1 MDAEELKPE
10 ALSLKRSAEDAEYP
24 YARRP
29 RLTDDARDVESAA
42 AQAVVCFHTQGT
54 PLLFHDSAG
63 RAHRLTFHQL
73 LDQSLDFMEDSHDFM
88 QPLFPLT
95 TRSLVA
101 PKSPT
106 LSVQQ
111 IQELPRES
119 LLRAAD
125 VMESFFTYQHE
136 MGNLHGHNNLRITR
150 ILKCL
155 ALRGLSRAAR
165 AFRDFAVGLT
175 GESRISSTYWD
186 PVVDDLGEDSDQ
198 ESP

>member
-10 ALSLKRSAEDAEYP
+10 ALSLKRSAEDAEDP
-24 YARRP
+24 HARRP

-73 LDQSLDFMEDSHDFM
+73 
-88 QPLFPLT
+88 FPLT

-125 VMESFFTYQHE
+125 AMESFFTYQHE

-155 ALRGLSRAAR
+155 ALRGLSREAR

-186 PVVDDLGEDSDQ
+186 PVVDDLGEDSDP